1 MYPICINF
9 SPLHR
14 TKSRVD
20 SDGTLVI
27 STVSDTDAGV
37 YRCTVSNGLGAPMS
51 AEAHLSVICKS
62 ALQSTLN
69 PTECLCAT
77 LLNRASAHLGTM

>member
-62 ALQSTLN
+62 TLQSTLN

-77 LLNRASAHLGTM
+77 LGTM